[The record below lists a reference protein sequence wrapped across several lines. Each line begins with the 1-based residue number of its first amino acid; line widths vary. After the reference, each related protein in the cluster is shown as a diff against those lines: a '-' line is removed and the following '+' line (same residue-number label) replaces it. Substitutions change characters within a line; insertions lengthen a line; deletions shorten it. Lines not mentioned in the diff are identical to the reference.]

1 MTYNDKAPWPPASN
15 GFSLVTVNPSSNP
28 TPENPFS
35 WRTSTFVGGTPYRDD
50 TGPTAPVDPSYANI
64 RLTEIM
70 YNPAN
75 NPAAEFLELKNVGS
89 SSINMTNLR
98 LVDGVDY
105 VFPNNTLL
113 AAGAFYVITAN
124 TTAFQLRYS
133 RAPSGQYTGK
143 LSSTGDRVALYDIF
157 GNDVLNVTYND
168 KSPWPGGP
176 AQGIGLSLVLISPN
190 SDESDPKSWRT
201 SKSIHGSPFADD
213 APTGPLDTTLSVL
226 KLTEIMYSPRTLNG
240 YSSADLEFLE
250 LKNTGSSAV
259 DLSGSAVVDGVY
271 FVFPPN
277 SMVQPGAF
285 FVLATNATGFNNR
298 YTRQPSG
305 QCHANLRAAEKVSFS
320 DHFGN
325 TFLQL
330 TYNATSPWP
339 NVNGTD
345 HSIVPVDVNSA
356 ISIDDGTYW
365 RASANAGGSPFA
377 DDPSNPTTSS
387 SGSSVATS
395 VTASSLSTSGTSGGS
410 ASTATVTAT
419 GASTTAGAASGTEKN
434 FRYSVLPLVLLALL
448 KLVL

>member
-1 MTYNDKAPWPPASN
+1 VAFVVLPAASQVIISEILFDGNAVSAEFVEFKNVGSSSVDLINYHISGGVAFIFAGTTPLAPGGFAVLSGNETKFQEVYHRASDGQFVGKLGNNGDNIVVTNAIAQQIYNMTYNDKAPWPPASN
-15 GFSLVTVNPSSNP
+15 GFSLVTANPSSNP
-28 TPENPFS
+28 TPQNPFS

-70 YNPAN
+70 YNPAS
-75 NPAAEFLELKNVGS
+75 NPSAEFLELKNVGS

-105 VFPNNTLL
+105 VFPNNILL

-271 FVFPPN
+271 FVFPPS

-285 FVLATNATGFNNR
+285 FVLATNATDSTTDTPDN
-298 YTRQPSG
+298 QV
-305 QCHANLRAAEKVSFS
+305 ANVMR
-320 DHFGN
+320 
-325 TFLQL
+325 TFEQQKK
-330 TYNATSPWP
+330 
-339 NVNGTD
+339 
-345 HSIVPVDVNSA
+345 
-356 ISIDDGTYW
+356 
-365 RASANAGGSPFA
+365 
-377 DDPSNPTTSS
+377 
-387 SGSSVATS
+387 
-395 VTASSLSTSGTSGGS
+395 SLSVITS
-410 ASTATVTAT
+410 ATL
-419 GASTTAGAASGTEKN
+419 S
-434 FRYSVLPLVLLALL
+434 L
-448 KLVL
+448 KLPTMHLLHGL